1 MFTERL
7 LPLSDDYR
15 GPIHMAVFQQFG
27 VAILCL
33 LMLDGGQLAK
43 MCGLVMLGFWSGVAL
58 MMICRPLNP
67 TPMDKLFIRFSFVPL
82 FVACEVIA
90 RVMLR

>member
-1 MFTERL
+1 MFAHRI

-15 GPIHMAVFQQFG
+15 GPIHMAIAQQFG

-43 MCGLVMLGFWSGVAL
+43 LCGIMMIGFWSGVAVI
-58 MMICRPLNP
+58 MIRRPLNP
-67 TPMDKLFIRFSFVPL
+67 TPMDKEFIRFSFVPL
-82 FVACEVIA
+82 FVASEVIA
-90 RVMLR
+90 RVMQR

>member
-58 MMICRPLNP
+58 MMIRRPLNP
-67 TPMDKLFIRFSFVPL
+67 TETDKQFIRLAFVPL
-82 FVACEVIA
+82 FVASEVIA
-90 RVMLR
+90 RIMQR